1 MTIIIDG
8 NNTPTAGGASYGT
21 GTSNNFTAAGTT
33 GQVLTSQGAS
43 APVWGTATVN
53 AATGV
58 TGTLPIA
65 NGGTG
70 TTSTTFVNAAT
81 NITGTLPIANG
92 GTNSLATPTA
102 GGAVYGTGTAH
113 AITAAGTAGQ
123 VLTSAGAS
131 APTWS
136 TPSSNLVLI
145 STTTATAATTTSI
158 AIGASTGTYSQYRIV
173 CNNFM
178 SSAAGVLP
186 ALRIGTPTEITS
198 GYNSGGYSP
207 TGSGGNVNRN
217 NTNYFYL
224 TNLAV
229 GTAITGSLI
238 IDITQPASGQYGIGI
253 FASTTFDYGSDGSGM
268 STSNFAGGIGT
279 NGSSNI
285 SIIITDRSGTSPTNW
300 ITGTFK
306 LYGIKA

>member
-8 NNTPTAGGASYGT
+8 NNTGTAGGASYGT

-43 APVWGTATVN
+43 APIWSTPTTN

-58 TGTLPIA
+58 TGI
-65 NGGTG
+65 
-70 TTSTTFVNAAT
+70 
-81 NITGTLPIANG
+81 LPIANG

-102 GGAVYGTGTAH
+102 GGIVYGTGTAH
-113 AITAAGTAGQ
+113 AISAAGTSGQ
-123 VLTSAGAS
+123 VLTSGVAG
-131 APTWS
+131 APTWA

-145 STTTATAATTTSI
+145 STTTATAATTASI
-158 AIGASTGTYSQYRIV
+158 AIGINTGTYSQYRIV
-173 CNNFM
+173 CSNFIT
-178 SSAAGVLP
+178 STSGVLP
-186 ALRIGTPTEITS
+186 ALRIATPTIEQTS

-207 TGSGGNVNRN
+207 TGSSGTVSRQ
-217 NTNYFYL
+217 NTSYFYL

-229 GTAITGSLI
+229 GTALSGSLI
-238 IDITQPASGQYGIGI
+238 IDITQPPSGQYGVGI
-253 FASTTFDYGSDGSGM
+253 FASTTFDYGSDSVGM
-268 STSNFAGGIGT
+268 STSNFVGGIGL
-279 NGSSNI
+279 NGSANI
-285 SIIITDRSGTSPTNW
+285 NIIITDRSGTSPTNW